1 MKPLEFG
8 FHGPSRKAA
17 NPATE
22 PSPSH
27 TLMLE
32 DAQLAEKLGFDAIW
46 LPDHYYFQRP
56 WGLET
61 FPEAWTLMT
70 AIAMRTERVKVGTNV
85 IAAGFR
91 HPALL
96 AKMAGALQELS
107 GGRLILGMGAGN
119 QIHEHTAFDVG
130 FERRIGR
137 FKEYMAIMT
146 ALMQG
151 ETVTLE
157 GRHYTLREASLR
169 TVVPTVPIWV
179 AAGGEQML
187 DLVAKYATGWNPA
200 GVSGNQETFKTKY
213 EQLGQACKA
222 VGRDVADLDVGMM
235 FFIGVE
241 ADATAAREAAEA
253 LAAENNTTPEALAAR
268 VTVGTPDQ
276 IAAKVRPFVELGL
289 NHVIF
294 NLSATPHEE
303 RFRDRL
309 ELLAKEVLPLIRGK

>member
-1 MKPLEFG
+1 MKPLTFG
-8 FHGPSRKAA
+8 FHTPARPPAD
-17 NPATE
+17 PATQ
-22 PSPSH
+22 PNPSH
-27 TLMLE
+27 VGMLE
-32 DAQLAEKLGFDAIW
+32 DALRAEQLGFDTIW

-70 AIAMRTERVKVGTNV
+70 AIAMKSERVKVGTNV

-107 GGRLILGMGAGN
+107 GGRLILGIGAGN
-119 QIHEHTAFDVG
+119 QVHEHNAFDVG
-130 FERRIGR
+130 FERRVGR

-146 ALMQG
+146 ALMKG

-157 GRHYTLREASLR
+157 GRYYTLREASLR
-169 TVVPTVPIWV
+169 TVVPEVPIWV

-187 DLVAKYATGWNPA
+187 DLVATYASGWNPA
-200 GVSGNQETFKTKY
+200 GVGGNQEAFQTKY
-213 EQLGQACKA
+213 GMLKQACQK
-222 VGRDVADLDVGMM
+222 VGRTVEDLDVGMM
-235 FFIGVE
+235 FFIGIE

-253 LAAENNTTPEALAAR
+253 LAEENKTTPDQLAAR

-276 IAAKVRPFVELGL
+276 IAEKVKPFVRLGL

-294 NLSATPHEE
+294 NPSLTPHPE
-303 RFRDRL
+303 RFNDRL
-309 ELLAKEVLPLIRGK
+309 ELLAREVFPRIRAQ